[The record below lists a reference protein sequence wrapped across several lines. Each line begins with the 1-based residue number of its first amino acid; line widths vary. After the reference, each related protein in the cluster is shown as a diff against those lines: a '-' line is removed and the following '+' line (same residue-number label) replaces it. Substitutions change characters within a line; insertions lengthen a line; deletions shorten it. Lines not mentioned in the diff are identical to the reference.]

1 VKLTYLHKLLSKS
14 YVEKLELSLR
24 AMFYLQT
31 TIKRSGGTRTRTG
44 DTMIFSHVLY
54 HLSYPAG

>member
-1 VKLTYLHKLLSKS
+1 MTKKLCICSLKRKNP
-14 YVEKLELSLR
+14 EK
-24 AMFYLQT
+24 AG
-31 TIKRSGGTRTRTG
+31 SGGTRTRTG